1 MPLVFPLLAAR
12 YGAMPQN
19 MVAPAETPKRKL
31 ALADGSH
38 EPWTPPPSFST
49 DPPFL
54 LYDVGYAASAYLVL
68 AVFCHVV
75 EVCGWL
81 HPDGLLHVVGHVV
94 PIVGCLVVLWAC
106 RTLEPTSYTRLL
118 ESEALLLSTVRGDV
132 RHQWNR
138 FRTRH
143 AEWHIHSLVLKA
155 SPPTTGDDS
164 PAGNGGDR
172 PAVVLLHGH
181 SAGAAHW
188 EAVFDRLS
196 ALGDFHVLDMPGWGR
211 SPCPPEL
218 AHELRPERITD
229 LHAEMVQGWL
239 DANGL
244 KRVVVIGHSFGGF
257 HAVQFAW
264 RHPSYVSQLILAAP
278 AGLTPMMPDSG
289 LIWGILFRYMPPQ
302 RIARLTGRL
311 GYFVYK
317 TLALALIPEDPRFPD
332 FYYQLAAQTAS
343 TGAGDTVAARFLQL
357 TPAGR
362 FWWRRPCL
370 TKLLSLS
377 MPVSIIWG
385 QKDDLLP
392 PILAPL
398 LHRIRPHTDTYLI
411 KGALHNPAH
420 NNPHAFCD
428 AIADAIVKHQ
438 SGGVRRA
445 LSVHPDD
452 AAKCRDGDAD
462 QLLDPLCPASR
473 TSAVADI
480 SAPLLASA
488 SPALHVDR
496 LRCAASDSG
505 EPGQHA
511 THAASAAARS
521 AGDEAAAADGRVK
534 PAGCDSAPLSPAASD
549 SPTESSRL
557 GAEARVSTGAEHF
570 ARRVGLLAPATPS
583 SFERVRRAS
592 AATQAEL
599 CIEGSTCSA
608 APAPAGGAAG
618 LSCAPRQQSA
628 AAHSGGDGVEGQV
641 GFGRGFCHGCFRAVA
656 LHKSYWRCACAAWS
670 FNAYVDT
677 VQTKLHFAALVAFL
691 DELYIYGTF
700 DARTSEHLVLVLAT
714 RSPLPPAA
722 SSGAGAEAHSPA
734 AACQGVP
741 AVAAAPG
748 PARAE
753 LRLRRTR
760 GTAQLAGEKRP
771 VFPPA
776 PAPFVRGDALLLD

>member
-1 MPLVFPLLAAR
+1 
-12 YGAMPQN
+12 
-19 MVAPAETPKRKL
+19 
-31 ALADGSH
+31 
-38 EPWTPPPSFST
+38 
-49 DPPFL
+49 
-54 LYDVGYAASAYLVL
+54 
-68 AVFCHVV
+68 
-75 EVCGWL
+75 
-81 HPDGLLHVVGHVV
+81 
-94 PIVGCLVVLWAC
+94 
-106 RTLEPTSYTRLL
+106 
-118 ESEALLLSTVRGDV
+118 
-132 RHQWNR
+132 
-138 FRTRH
+138 
-143 AEWHIHSLVLKA
+143 
-155 SPPTTGDDS
+155 
-164 PAGNGGDR
+164 
-172 PAVVLLHGH
+172 
-181 SAGAAHW
+181 
-188 EAVFDRLS
+188 
-196 ALGDFHVLDMPGWGR
+196 
-211 SPCPPEL
+211 
-218 AHELRPERITD
+218 
-229 LHAEMVQGWL
+229 
-239 DANGL
+239 
-244 KRVVVIGHSFGGF
+244 
-257 HAVQFAW
+257 
-264 RHPSYVSQLILAAP
+264 
-278 AGLTPMMPDSG
+278 MMPDSG

-377 MPVSIIWG
+377 MPMSIIWG

-452 AAKCRDGDAD
+452 AAKCRNGDAD

-473 TSAVADI
+473 TSAAADI
-480 SAPLLASA
+480 SGPVLAPV
-488 SPALHVDR
+488 SPALRVDG
-496 LRCAASDSG
+496 LLCAASDN
-505 EPGQHA
+505 EDRGQHA
-511 THAASAAARS
+511 AAAARRS
-521 AGDEAAAADGRVK
+521 VEAAEASGGCVK
-534 PAGCDSAPLSPAASD
+534 PAECGSAPLSPAASD
-549 SPTESSRL
+549 SPTESSRR
-557 GAEARVSTGAEHF
+557 GAEARLSSSAEHF

-599 CIEGSTCSA
+599 SIEGSACSA

-618 LSCAPRQQSA
+618 LSCAARQNSA
-628 AAHSGGDGVEGQV
+628 AAHSGSDGVEGRV

-670 FNAYVDT
+670 FNAYVDA
-677 VQTKLHFAALVAFL
+677 VQTKTHFAALVAFL

-714 RSPLPPAA
+714 RSPLLPAA
-722 SSGAGAEAHSPA
+722 VSGLGAEAHSSA
-734 AACQGVP
+734 AACQGAS

-748 PARAE
+748 HARTE

>member
-1 MPLVFPLLAAR
+1 MPLEFPPLVAR
-12 YGAMPQN
+12 DGVMPQH
-19 MVAPAETPKRKL
+19 MVAPAEKPRKL

-38 EPWTPPPSFST
+38 EPWAPPRSFST

-54 LYDVGYAASAYLVL
+54 LYDVGYAASTYLVL
-68 AVFCHVV
+68 ALCCHVV
-75 EVCGWL
+75 EVCGWV
-81 HPDGLLHVVGHVV
+81 HAGGLLHVVGHVV

-118 ESEALLLSTVRGDV
+118 EAEALLLSTVRGDV

-155 SPPTTGDDS
+155 SPPTAGGDS
-164 PAGNGGDR
+164 LASNGGDR

-218 AHELRPERITD
+218 VHELRPERITD

-239 DANGL
+239 DAVGL

-473 TSAVADI
+473 TTAAAGI
-480 SAPLLASA
+480 SGPLLASV
-488 SPALHVDR
+488 SPALRVDG
-496 LRCAASDSG
+496 LCCAASDDG
-505 EPGQHA
+505 EPGQLAMHA
-511 THAASAAARS
+511 TAAAGN
-521 AGDEAAAADGRVK
+521 AGEAAGALDGRVTHAK
-534 PAGCDSAPLSPAASD
+534 CGSPPLSPAASD
-549 SPTESSRL
+549 SPTESSRP
-557 GAEARVSTGAEHF
+557 GAEARVSAGAEHF

-583 SFERVRRAS
+583 SLERVRRAS

-599 CIEGSTCSA
+599 CIDGTACSA
-608 APAPAGGAAG
+608 APAPTGGAAG
-618 LSCAPRQQSA
+618 LSCGSA
-628 AAHSGGDGVEGQV
+628 AAHSGSDGVEGQV
-641 GFGRGFCHGCFRAVA
+641 GFGRGFCHGCFRAVS

-670 FNAYVDT
+670 FNAYVDG
-677 VQTKLHFAALVAFL
+677 VQTKSHFAALVAFL

-700 DARTSEHLVLVLAT
+700 DARTSEHLILVLAT
-714 RSPLPPAA
+714 RSPLPRAA
-722 SSGAGAEAHSPA
+722 SGSGAEAHPA
-734 AACQGVP
+734 AVCQGAP
-741 AVAAAPG
+741 AVAAAPAPG
-748 PARAE
+748 RAE

-760 GTAQLAGEKRP
+760 GTARPAGEKRP